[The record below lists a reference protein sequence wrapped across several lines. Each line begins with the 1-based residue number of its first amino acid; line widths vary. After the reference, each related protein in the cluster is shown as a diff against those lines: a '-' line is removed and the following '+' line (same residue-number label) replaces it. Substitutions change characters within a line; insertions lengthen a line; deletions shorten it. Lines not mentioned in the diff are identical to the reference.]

1 MLIANGD
8 SMMGTVYDNINK
20 MALELKI
27 GDCIS
32 FGSFIPDVDSDA
44 PKIHFPMLWH
54 VIDRDGNNLK
64 LLSCFFFEHTGY
76 WSADGNGKPTF
87 WENTDIRRDLNNKYF
102 FDCFNEC
109 EQKAILTTEVKTKKN
124 DSEYIVTQDK
134 LYIPSLE
141 DIQNIPEH
149 LKIGRGL
156 FAEMD
161 TSNIPTIGLM
171 YCFYWLRNPGEYEE
185 TNLIVQGYANSHLVI
200 DSLNH
205 YSDEV
210 GVRAVVWVDAEKI
223 K

>member
-1 MLIANGD
+1 MLITNGD

-32 FGSFIPDVDSDA
+32 FGSFIPDVDSGT
-44 PKIHFPMLWH
+44 PKIRFPMLWH
-54 VIDRDGNNLK
+54 VIDRNGTKLK
-64 LLSCFFFEHTGY
+64 LLSYFFFEHTGY
-76 WSADGNGKPTF
+76 WSSDLNVKTVF

-102 FDCFNEC
+102 FECFNKC
-109 EQKAILTTEVKTKKN
+109 EQKAILSTEVKTKKN
-124 DSEYIVTQDK
+124 DSECIVTKDK

-156 FAEMD
+156 LTETDMD
-161 TSNIPTIGLM
+161 NIPSVGLL
-171 YCFYWLRNPGEYEE
+171 YCFYWLRDPSEYDEA
-185 TNLIVQGYANSHLVI
+185 NLIVQGYANSRLVI
-200 DSLNH
+200 DSLSH
-205 YSDEV
+205 RSDEV
-210 GVRAVVWVDAEKI
+210 GVRAVMWVDAEKI